1 MTRYR
6 QIVRD
11 FLVYIGPVANRRL
24 ENITTDDV
32 LKFREQLESRGL
44 AVTTI
49 NFKNVVP
56 MSALDA
62 KA

>member
-1 MTRYR
+1 MIRCFVTS
-6 QIVRD
+6 
-11 FLVYIGPVANRRL
+11 G
-24 ENITTDDV
+24 T
-32 LKFREQLESRGL
+32 ESGL